1 MTLWIYL
8 NKERNRAELP
18 PCLEV
23 RPQLMSS
30 GSAAEHSIEGFL
42 ILVATARAQQQT
54 NRRRRQMKIKEVI
67 QFAAM
72 LIGALAFVFVLWAS
86 IWIGCAM
93 VDSCY
98 YANMA
103 GY

>member
-1 MTLWIYL
+1 
-8 NKERNRAELP
+8 
-18 PCLEV
+18 
-23 RPQLMSS
+23 
-30 GSAAEHSIEGFL
+30 
-42 ILVATARAQQQT
+42 
-54 NRRRRQMKIKEVI
+54 MKLKEVI

-72 LIGALAFVFVLWAS
+72 FIGAIAFLFVLWAS